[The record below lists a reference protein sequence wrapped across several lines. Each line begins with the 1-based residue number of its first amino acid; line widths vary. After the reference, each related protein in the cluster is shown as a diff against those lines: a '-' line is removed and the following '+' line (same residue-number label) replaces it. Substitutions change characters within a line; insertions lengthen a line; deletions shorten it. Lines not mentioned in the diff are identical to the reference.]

1 MNKNI
6 NPSDEIGFF
15 IGRTHRTM
23 LNDLQQRLINKA
35 LDITPEQG
43 ILLMQLGIEEGVSQ
57 QEIANRIF
65 KDKSSVKRL
74 IDSMERKSLLVRVED
89 KNDRRNKL
97 IYLTYKGRTV
107 KQEVIEVKTVCME
120 EIKAKIDE
128 DEMKVCKKV
137 LSQIFEIFDK
147 NI

>member
-1 MNKNI
+1 
-6 NPSDEIGFF
+6 
-15 IGRTHRTM
+15 M